1 MAEDVV
7 LVDDPAPHV
16 RRVTLNRPEKRNALN
31 HALRGAIVES
41 LRAADQDPDVRVMIV
56 RGAGKCFSSGY
67 ELGGGNE
74 GQEFPWYTPGGDGH
88 WPRHV
93 TQGWMSIWELGK
105 PVIAQVHGYCLAGGS
120 ELATCCDLVYMADD
134 AQMGYPAVRFG
145 VPDNHFHAW
154 FVGMRKAME
163 MMLTG
168 DSINGVEAAQLGWAN
183 ASFPEP
189 ELEARVLE
197 IAQRI
202 ATVPMDL
209 VQLNKRVVHRQMEI
223 MGLHTGIRAGSEL
236 CALGTHQK
244 SMHEFLAK
252 MREQGLTQALQQ
264 RDAPFGDYRV
274 KEGERAKAP
283 KSAKARKR

>member
-1 MAEDVV
+1 VAEPVV
-7 LVDDPAPHV
+7 LIDDPAPHV

-31 HALRGAIVES
+31 HALRGAILEA
-41 LRAADQDPDVRVMIV
+41 LRAGDQDPDVRVMIV
-56 RGAGKCFSSGY
+56 RGAGSSFSSGY
-67 ELGGGNE
+67 ELGGGND

-134 AQMGYPAVRFG
+134 AKMGYPAVRFG
-145 VPDNHFHAW
+145 VPDNHFHTW

-168 DSINGVEAAQLGWAN
+168 DSITGIEAAQLGWAN
-183 ASFPEP
+183 ASYPADQ
-189 ELEARVLE
+189 LEQKVLDV
-197 IAQRI
+197 AQRI

-252 MREQGLTQALQQ
+252 MREQGLTKALQQ
-264 RDAPFGDYRV
+264 RDEPFGDYRV
-274 KEGERAKAP
+274 QEGKRAK
-283 KSAKARKR
+283 